1 MHVLVIP
8 GTFPGPYNLYR
19 GIFFQNQVQALAD
32 NENMTV
38 GVIAPDIRSSRA
50 LKRLKNMRLFGS
62 EYELKNKGKVQ
73 VYRKIG
79 FNLTPSTSLGVQLLF
94 YQYAK
99 KLFEKYIQKHGK
111 PDLIH
116 AHISLHAGH
125 AAQKLS
131 LKYNIPYVITE
142 HSSAILKN
150 ELSSRE
156 KKVVKQVLRGA
167 CRCIVV
173 SNELKNKIDFD
184 FEVKSIVIP
193 NVVKLPEKKQI
204 INSNRNPNLLLS
216 VGTLIMSK
224 GFADLLKA
232 FQVCL
237 QKRPELKL
245 KIVGD
250 GGDAHIFKNLAK
262 QLNIL
267 DRVEFTGA
275 LPPENVHSIMKT
287 AGVFISASKFETFG
301 VVLVEAAAAGTPI
314 VSTNSGGPKDIVTE
328 VNGVICPVNDYKKLA
343 DAVLK
348 ILENPEKYVEQEII
362 DDAYERFNPKTI
374 TQRII
379 KNYEKCL
386 KHL

>member
-19 GIFFQNQVQALAD
+19 GIFFQNQVQALAEND
-32 NENMTV
+32 NISV
-38 GVIAPDIRSSRA
+38 GVIAPDIRSSKA
-50 LKRLKNMRLFGS
+50 LKQLKNIRLFGS
-62 EYELKNKGKVQ
+62 EYELKTDRNVT

-79 FNLTPSTSLGVQLLF
+79 FNLTPLTSLGVQLLF
-94 YQYAK
+94 YKYAE

-116 AHISLHAGH
+116 AHISLHAGY

-131 LKYNIPYVITE
+131 VKYNIPYVITE

-150 ELSSRE
+150 ELSLRE
-156 KKVVKQVLRGA
+156 KRVVKQVLSSA
-167 CRCIVV
+167 CRCIAV
-173 SNELKNKIDFD
+173 SNQLKNKIELD
-184 FEVKSIVIP
+184 FEVKPVVIP
-193 NVVKLPEKKQI
+193 NVVKLPEKKQEK
-204 INSNRNPNLLLS
+204 NTPKDPNLLVS

-232 FQVCL
+232 FQICL

-245 KIVGD
+245 QIVGD
-250 GGDAHIFKNLAK
+250 GRDAHIFKKLAK
-262 QLNIL
+262 QLNIS
-267 DRVEFTGA
+267 DHVEFTGA

-362 DDAYERFNPKTI
+362 DDTYERFNPKSI
-374 TQRII
+374 TQLVI
-379 KNYEKCL
+379 KNYKKCL